1 MIKHNITLPGTFNFE
16 AGGSIEGLP
25 IAFHTSPREY
35 TPGERVIWI
44 CHGLTANSDVEDWWP
59 QLAGPGKLF
68 DTEKYFV
75 ICVNILGSCYGS
87 AGPSSIDPATGK
99 PYFFSFP
106 LITVKDLAKSAIEV
120 CNYLGIKKVDLLV
133 GASIGGFQAQEMLL
147 QAPELF
153 ERAVLIATDNRIRAF
168 YTAMNETQRMSLDAD
183 PSFREAA
190 SLEGGKAGLEAAR
203 GLALLTYRSYDGY
216 NLTQTDEDPEIIFTN
231 RACTYQ
237 RYQGLKLSRRFDAY
251 SYWYLTKC
259 LDSHNIGR
267 GRGGVEAALA
277 SFKVPVTVISITSDW
292 LFPQVEMR
300 RWAAAIPGSKYFE
313 IESKFGH
320 DGFLLESDQLSE
332 IIKPLI

>member
-1 MIKHNITLPGTFNFE
+1 MIKHIVNLPGTFQFE

-44 CHGLTANSDVEDWWP
+44 NHGLTANSDVEDWWP
-59 QLAGPGKLF
+59 QLSGPGKLF

-75 ICVNILGSCYGS
+75 ICANILGSCYGS

-99 PYFFSFP
+99 PYMFTFP
-106 LITVKDLAKSAIEV
+106 QITIKDIAKSCIEL
-120 CNYLGIKKVDLLV
+120 CNYLGIKKIDLLV
-133 GASIGGFQAQEMLL
+133 GSSIGGFQAMEMLL
-147 QAPELF
+147 MAPDLF
-153 ERAVLIATDNRIRAF
+153 KRSVLIATDCRIRAF
-168 YTAMNETQRMSLDAD
+168 YTAMNETQRMCLDAD
-183 PSFREAA
+183 STFREAA

-203 GLALLTYRSYDGY
+203 ALALLTYRSYDGY
-216 NLTQTDEDPEIIFTN
+216 NLTQSEEDAETVFPN

-267 GRGGVEAALA
+267 GRGGVEVALA
-277 SFKVPVTVISITSDW
+277 SIKVPTTVISITSDW
-292 LFPQVEMR
+292 LFPSTEIR
-300 RWAAAIPGSKYFE
+300 KWASAIPGTEYFE

-320 DGFLLESDQLSE
+320 DGFLLEGEQLSK